1 MKYLNYLPV
10 VLNNNE
16 HLLDVVDINGTKIH
30 LSVHNN
36 GQDAEY
42 WTNVDCTVH
51 SDYKSWKKGDR
62 VFIKYNE
69 MRTVFGTYGE
79 NSSNRIIYNEGVR
92 ICLVNPDMVYL
103 TIREGKYIPQD
114 GFSLVEPV
122 LIKKENTSKIIL
134 LEIEEEDKYEQDVW
148 KVVAVGGK
156 SPKSE
161 LAFGTDAIPQE
172 GWCIKCKPGSGMPLE
187 ASLNK
192 RLDGRFFMIRHN
204 EVMGYEIRE

>member
-16 HLLDVVDINGTKIH
+16 HLIDVLEINGAKIH

-42 WTNVDCTVH
+42 WTNVDCTVQD
-51 SDYKSWKKGDR
+51 DYKNWKKGDR

-69 MRTVFGTYGE
+69 MRTVFGAYGE

-92 ICLVNPDMVYL
+92 ICLISPDMVYL
-103 TIREGKYIPQD
+103 TIRNGKYIVQD

-122 LIKKENTSKIIL
+122 LINKKSESEIIL
-134 LEIEEEDKYEQDVW
+134 LEIEEEDNVDEDN
-148 KVVAVGGK
+148 
-156 SPKSE
+156 
-161 LAFGTDAIPQE
+161 D
-172 GWCIKCKPGSGMPLE
+172 
-187 ASLNK
+187 
-192 RLDGRFFMIRHN
+192 D
-204 EVMGYEIRE
+204 